1 MREYG
6 ERAKLKCD
14 RTGESGAEAAFGN
27 AECELKLSKCDRMR
41 VWCRSGVRECDW
53 VRMLSKCDRAEE
65 RGAVNAAS
73 EQCCQM
79 RCKGDRGA

>member
-27 AECELKLSKCDRMR
+27 AECELKLSKRDRM
-41 VWCRSGVRECDW
+41 
-53 VRMLSKCDRAEE
+53 
-65 RGAVNAAS
+65 
-73 EQCCQM
+73 
-79 RCKGDRGA
+79 